1 MPRSGI
7 SGGQQC
13 WSVAIGLCMS
23 TLEKCPLRSSIIFN
37 QIGCFIVIWLC
48 VISLYILDISFLSDM

>member
-1 MPRSGI
+1 MASSGI

-13 WSVAIGLCMS
+13 WSVAIALCMS
-23 TLEKCPLRSSIIFN
+23 TLEKCPLRSSIFFKLDWL
-37 QIGCFIVIWLC
+37 FIVIWLC